1 MRRGK
6 CATRSVLAFF
16 CVVLTL
22 SPVQA
27 AEIVSVEASNSRIQ
41 TVLGSSVIPYK
52 EVTLAAQIPGVL
64 KYFAGEVGSAF
75 QQGALLTQVD
85 EAQLVAK
92 RNAVLAQIQN
102 AQSLLQSAQAQ
113 YQREIIS
120 PRSKDIGAMPGFG
133 MPAMMDNFFTR
144 PMADMM
150 LNNYDSDM
158 GRYSDLVTS
167 ASGVSQARGSLQQAY
182 SQLQEIDAALL
193 NAKGIAPFEGVIL
206 QKMVEVGDTVQVGQ
220 PLLRYG
226 LVKYKRLQADVPS
239 SLMSQVTMGMV
250 VPVKINGAAE
260 TMAKVSQ
267 IYPIADAEHHTVTV
281 KFDLPV
287 DVVAA
292 PGMYAEIYL
301 SNPQAN
307 NEAVVMVPRTAL
319 LSGRSLPSV
328 LVVENGSSSL
338 RLVRLGAEYGDKVEV
353 ISGLKPGMKIIDNP
367 PPRAVSGWM
376 PDAQQ
381 QQ

>member
-1 MRRGK
+1 MRRGNS
-6 CATRSVLAFF
+6 AAGSVLAFF
-16 CVVLTL
+16 CGVLSL
-22 SPVQA
+22 SSVHA
-27 AEIVSVEASNSRIQ
+27 AEIVAVETSSSRIQ

-64 KYFAGEVGSAF
+64 KYFAGEVGSSY
-75 QQGALLTQVD
+75 QQGAVLTQVD
-85 EAQLVAK
+85 ESQLAAK

-102 AQSLLQSAQAQ
+102 AQSTLQSAEAQ
-113 YQREIIS
+113 YQREVVS
-120 PRSKDIGAMPGFG
+120 PRSRDIGAMPGFG
-133 MPAMMDNFFTR
+133 MPAMMDNFLTR

-150 LNNYDSDM
+150 MNNYDSDM

-182 SQLQEIDAALL
+182 SQLQEIDAALQ

-226 LVKYKRLQADVPS
+226 FVKYKRLQADVPA
-239 SLMSQVTMGMV
+239 SLMSQVNIGMV
-250 VPVKINGAAE
+250 VPAKINGAAE

-267 IYPIADAEHHTVTV
+267 IYPVADAEHHTVTV

-301 SNPQAN
+301 SNSQAN
-307 NEAVVMVPRTAL
+307 DEPVVLVPRTAL

-338 RLVRLGAEYGDKVEV
+338 RLVRLGADYGNKVEV
-353 ISGLKPGMKIIDNP
+353 VSGLKSGMKIIDNP

-376 PDAQQ
+376 PDAQ
-381 QQ
+381 

>member
-1 MRRGK
+1 MRKGN
-6 CATRSVLAFF
+6 CAARLVVAFF
-16 CVVLTL
+16 CAVLSCSSL
-22 SPVQA
+22 QA
-27 AEIVSVEASNSRIQ
+27 AEIVSVETSNSRIQ

-52 EVTLAAQIPGVL
+52 EVTLSAQIPGVL
-64 KYFAGEVGSAF
+64 KYFAGEVGSSY
-75 QQGALLTQVD
+75 QQGAVLTQVD

-120 PRSKDIGAMPGFG
+120 PRSRDIGAMPGFG
-133 MPAMMDNFFTR
+133 MPAMMDNFITR

-206 QKMVEVGDTVQVGQ
+206 QKMAEVGDTVQVGQ

-226 LVKYKRLQADVPS
+226 FVKYKRLQADVPA

-250 VPVKINGAAE
+250 VPVKINRGIE

-267 IYPIADAEHHTVTV
+267 IYPVADAEHHTVTV

-301 SNPQAN
+301 SNPQATD
-307 NEAVVMVPRTAL
+307 EPVVMIPRTAL

-338 RLVRLGAEYGDKVEV
+338 RLVRLGAEYGSKVEV
-353 ISGLKPGMKIIDNP
+353 ISGLKPGMKIMDNP
-367 PPRAVSGWM
+367 PSRAVSGWM
-376 PDAQQ
+376 PDAQ
-381 QQ
+381 

>member
-1 MRRGK
+1 MRRGN
-6 CATRSVLAFF
+6 CAARSVLVFF
-16 CVVLTL
+16 SAVLSL
-22 SPVQA
+22 SSVQA
-27 AEIVSVEASNSRIQ
+27 AEIVAVETSNSRVQ

-52 EVTLAAQIPGVL
+52 EVTLAAQISGVL
-64 KYFAGEVGSAF
+64 KYFAGEVGSSY
-75 QQGALLTQVD
+75 QQGAVLTQVD

-102 AQSLLQSAQAQ
+102 AQSLLQSAEAQ
-113 YQREIIS
+113 YQREVVS
-120 PRSKDIGAMPGFG
+120 PRSRDIGALPGFG

-144 PMADMM
+144 PLADMM

-182 SQLQEIDAALL
+182 SQLQEIDAALQ
-193 NAKGIAPFEGVIL
+193 NTKGVAPFEGVIL

-226 LVKYKRLQADVPS
+226 FVKYKRLQADVPA
-239 SLMSQVTMGMV
+239 SLMSQVSMGMV
-250 VPVKINGAAE
+250 VPAKINGAAE

-267 IYPIADAEHHTVTV
+267 IYPVANAEQHTVTV

-301 SNPQAN
+301 SNPQAMD
-307 NEAVVMVPRTAL
+307 EPVLLIPRTAL
-319 LSGRSLPSV
+319 LSGRSLPSI

-338 RLVRLGAEYGDKVEV
+338 RLVRLGADYGNKVEV
-353 ISGLKPGMKIIDNP
+353 VSGLKSGMNIIDNP

-376 PDAQQ
+376 PDAQ
-381 QQ
+381 

>member
-1 MRRGK
+1 MRKGN
-6 CATRSVLAFF
+6 CAARLVIAFF
-16 CVVLTL
+16 CAVLSCSSL
-22 SPVQA
+22 QA
-27 AEIVSVEASNSRIQ
+27 AEIVSVETSNSRIQ

-52 EVTLAAQIPGVL
+52 EVTLSAQIPGVL
-64 KYFAGEVGSAF
+64 KYFAGEVGSSY
-75 QQGALLTQVD
+75 QQGAVLTQVD

-120 PRSKDIGAMPGFG
+120 PRSRDIGAMPGFG
-133 MPAMMDNFFTR
+133 MPAMMDNFITR

-206 QKMVEVGDTVQVGQ
+206 QKMAEVGDTVQVGQ

-226 LVKYKRLQADVPS
+226 FVKYKRLQADVPA

-250 VPVKINGAAE
+250 VPVKINRGVE

-267 IYPIADAEHHTVTV
+267 IYPVADAEHHTVTV

-301 SNPQAN
+301 SNPQTTD
-307 NEAVVMVPRTAL
+307 EPVVMIPRTAL

-338 RLVRLGAEYGDKVEV
+338 RLVRLGAEYGNKVEI
-353 ISGLKPGMKIIDNP
+353 ISGLKPGMKIMDNP
-367 PPRAVSGWM
+367 PSRAVSGWM
-376 PDAQQ
+376 PDAQ
-381 QQ
+381 

>member
-1 MRRGK
+1 MKKGS
-6 CATRSVLAFF
+6 CAARSVIAFF
-16 CVVLTL
+16 CAVLSL
-22 SPVQA
+22 HSIQA
-27 AEIVSVEASNSRIQ
+27 AEIVAVETSSSRIQ

-52 EVTLAAQIPGVL
+52 EVTLAAQVPGVL
-64 KYFAGEVGSAF
+64 KYFAGEVGSSY
-75 QQGALLTQVD
+75 QQGAMLTQVD
-85 EAQLVAK
+85 ESQLAAK

-102 AQSLLQSAQAQ
+102 AQSMLQSAEAQ
-113 YQREIIS
+113 YQREVVS
-120 PRSKDIGAMPGFG
+120 PRSRDIGAMPGFG

-150 LNNYDSDM
+150 MNNYDSDM

-167 ASGVSQARGSLQQAY
+167 ASGVSQARGSLQQTY
-182 SQLQEIDAALL
+182 SQLQEIDAALQ

-226 LVKYKRLQADVPS
+226 FVKYKRLQADVPA
-239 SLMSQVTMGMV
+239 SLMSQISVGMV

-301 SNPQAN
+301 SNSQAN
-307 NEAVVMVPRTAL
+307 EKPVVMVPRTAL

-338 RLVRLGAEYGDKVEV
+338 RLVRLGADYGNKVEV
-353 ISGLKPGMKIIDNP
+353 ISGLKQGMKIIDNP

-376 PDAQQ
+376 PDAQ
-381 QQ
+381 

>member
-1 MRRGK
+1 MRRGN
-6 CATRSVLAFF
+6 CAARLVLVFF
-16 CVVLTL
+16 SAVLSL
-22 SPVQA
+22 NSVQA
-27 AEIVSVEASNSRIQ
+27 AEIVAVETSNSRVQ

-52 EVTLAAQIPGVL
+52 EVTLAAQVPGVL
-64 KYFAGEVGSAF
+64 KYFAGEVGSAY
-75 QQGALLTQVD
+75 QQGAVLTQVD
-85 EAQLVAK
+85 ESQLAAK

-102 AQSLLQSAQAQ
+102 AQSVLQSAEAQ
-113 YQREIIS
+113 YQREVVS
-120 PRSKDIGAMPGFG
+120 PRSRDIGTMPGFG
-133 MPAMMDNFFTR
+133 MPAMMDNFITR

-150 LNNYDSDM
+150 MNNYDSDM

-182 SQLQEIDAALL
+182 SQLQEIDAALQ
-193 NAKGIAPFEGVIL
+193 NAKGVAPFEGVIL

-226 LVKYKRLQADVPS
+226 FVKYKRLQADVPA
-239 SLMSQVTMGMV
+239 SLMSQVSMGMV
-250 VPVKINGAAE
+250 VPAKINGVAE

-267 IYPIADAEHHTVTV
+267 IYPVADAEQHTVTV

-301 SNPQAN
+301 SNSQT
-307 NEAVVMVPRTAL
+307 NEEPVVLVPRTAL

-338 RLVRLGAEYGDKVEV
+338 RLVRLGADYGNKVEV

-376 PDAQQ
+376 PDTQ
-381 QQ
+381 

>member
-1 MRRGK
+1 MRRGN
-6 CATRSVLAFF
+6 CAARPVLVFLS
-16 CVVLTL
+16 VVLSL
-22 SPVQA
+22 NSVQA
-27 AEIVSVEASNSRIQ
+27 AEIVAVETSSSRVQ

-52 EVTLAAQIPGVL
+52 EVTLAAQVPGVL
-64 KYFAGEVGSAF
+64 KYFAGEVGSAY
-75 QQGALLTQVD
+75 QQGAVLTQVD
-85 EAQLVAK
+85 ESQLAAK

-102 AQSLLQSAQAQ
+102 AQSMLQSAEAQ
-113 YQREIIS
+113 YQREVVS
-120 PRSKDIGAMPGFG
+120 PRSRDVGAMPGFG
-133 MPAMMDNFFTR
+133 MPAMMDNFITR

-150 LNNYDSDM
+150 MNNYDSDM

-182 SQLQEIDAALL
+182 SQLQEIDATLQ

-226 LVKYKRLQADVPS
+226 FVKYKRLQADVPA
-239 SLMSQVTMGMV
+239 SLMSQVSIGMV
-250 VPVKINGAAE
+250 VPAKINGAAE

-267 IYPIADAEHHTVTV
+267 IYPVADAEQHTVTV

-301 SNPQAN
+301 SNSQAN
-307 NEAVVMVPRTAL
+307 EEPVVLVPRTAL

-328 LVVENGSSSL
+328 LAVENGSSSL
-338 RLVRLGAEYGDKVEV
+338 RLVRLGADYGNKVEV

-376 PDAQQ
+376 PDTQ
-381 QQ
+381 

>member
-1 MRRGK
+1 MRKGN
-6 CATRSVLAFF
+6 CAARLVVAFF
-16 CVVLTL
+16 CAVLSCSSL
-22 SPVQA
+22 QA
-27 AEIVSVEASNSRIQ
+27 AEIVSVETSNSRIQ

-52 EVTLAAQIPGVL
+52 EVTLSAQIPGVL
-64 KYFAGEVGSAF
+64 KYFAGEVGSSY
-75 QQGALLTQVD
+75 QQGAVLTQVD

-120 PRSKDIGAMPGFG
+120 PRSRDIGAMPGFG
-133 MPAMMDNFFTR
+133 MPAMMDNFITR

-206 QKMVEVGDTVQVGQ
+206 QKMAEVGDTVQVGQ

-226 LVKYKRLQADVPS
+226 FVKYKRLQADVPA

-250 VPVKINGAAE
+250 VPVKINRGIE

-267 IYPIADAEHHTVTV
+267 IYPVADAEHHTVTV

-301 SNPQAN
+301 SNPQATD
-307 NEAVVMVPRTAL
+307 EPVVMIPRTAL

-338 RLVRLGAEYGDKVEV
+338 RLVRLGAEYGNKVEV
-353 ISGLKPGMKIIDNP
+353 ISGLKPGMKIMDNP
-367 PPRAVSGWM
+367 PSRAVSGWM
-376 PDAQQ
+376 PDSQ
-381 QQ
+381 

>member
-1 MRRGK
+1 MSRGPS
-6 CATRSVLAFF
+6 CAVRSTLAFL
-16 CVVLTL
+16 CAML
-22 SPVQA
+22 SLSSVQA
-27 AEIVSVEASNSRIQ
+27 AEIVAVETSSSPTQ

-64 KYFAGEVGSAF
+64 KYFAGDVGSAF

-92 RNAVLAQIQN
+92 RNSVLAQIQN
-102 AQSLLQSAQAQ
+102 AQSVLQSAEAQ
-113 YQREIIS
+113 YQREVVS
-120 PRSKDIGAMPGFG
+120 PRSRDIGAMPGFG

-144 PMADMM
+144 PLADMM
-150 LNNYDSDM
+150 MNNYDSDM

-182 SQLQEIDAALL
+182 SQLQEIDAALQ
-193 NAKGIAPFEGVIL
+193 NAKGIAPFEGVVL
-206 QKMVEVGDTVQVGQ
+206 QKMAEVGDTVQPGQ

-226 LVKYKRLQADVPS
+226 FVKYKRLQADVPA
-239 SLMSQVTMGMV
+239 SLMSQVSQGMV
-250 VPVKINGAAE
+250 VPVKINGAAQ

-267 IYPIADAEHHTVTV
+267 IYPVADAEHHTVTV

-301 SNPQAN
+301 SNAQAN
-307 NEAVVMVPRTAL
+307 ADPVVMIPRTAL
-319 LSGRSLPSV
+319 LSGRSLPSI
-328 LVVENGSSSL
+328 LVVEEGKSSL
-338 RLVRLGAEYGDKVEV
+338 RLVRLGAEHGDKVEV
-353 ISGLKPGMKIIDNP
+353 VSGLKPGMKIIDNP

-376 PDAQQ
+376 PDAQ
-381 QQ
+381 

>member
-1 MRRGK
+1 MRRGS
-6 CATRSVLAFF
+6 CAARSALVFLCAVLS
-16 CVVLTL
+16 L
-22 SPVQA
+22 SSVQA
-27 AEIVSVEASNSRIQ
+27 AEIVAVEASNSRTQ

-64 KYFAGEVGSAF
+64 KFFAGEVGSAF
-75 QQGALLTQVD
+75 QEGSTLTQVD

-92 RNAVLAQIQN
+92 RNSVLAQIQN
-102 AQSLLQSAQAQ
+102 AQSMLQSAEAQ
-113 YQREIIS
+113 YQREIVS
-120 PRSKDIGAMPGFG
+120 PRSRDIGAMPGFG

-144 PMADMM
+144 PLADMM

-167 ASGVSQARGSLQQAY
+167 ASSVSQARGSLQQAY
-182 SQLQEIDAALL
+182 SQLQEIDAALQ

-206 QKMVEVGDTVQVGQ
+206 QKMAEVGDTVQVGQ

-226 LVKYKRLQADVPS
+226 FVKYKRLQADVPA
-239 SLMSQVTMGMV
+239 SLMSQISTGLV
-250 VPVKINGAAE
+250 VPVKINGAAQ

-267 IYPIADAEHHTVTV
+267 IYPVADAEHHTVTV

-287 DVVAA
+287 DVIAA

-301 SNPQAN
+301 PSPQDTTDPIALI
-307 NEAVVMVPRTAL
+307 PRTAL

-328 LVVENGSSSL
+328 LMVENGRSSL
-338 RLVRLGAEYGDKVEV
+338 RLVRLGTEYGNKVEV

-376 PDAQQ
+376 PDAQ
-381 QQ
+381 

>member
-1 MRRGK
+1 MRRGN
-6 CATRSVLAFF
+6 CAARLVLVFF
-16 CVVLTL
+16 SAVLSL
-22 SPVQA
+22 NSVQA
-27 AEIVSVEASNSRIQ
+27 AEIVAVETSNSRVQ
-41 TVLGSSVIPYK
+41 TALGSSVIPYK
-52 EVTLAAQIPGVL
+52 EVTLAAQVPGVL
-64 KYFAGEVGSAF
+64 KYFAGEVGSAY
-75 QQGALLTQVD
+75 QQGAVLTQVD
-85 EAQLVAK
+85 ESQLAAK

-102 AQSLLQSAQAQ
+102 AQSVLQSAEAQ
-113 YQREIIS
+113 YQREVVS
-120 PRSKDIGAMPGFG
+120 PRSRDIGTMPGFG
-133 MPAMMDNFFTR
+133 MPAMMDNFITR

-150 LNNYDSDM
+150 MNNYDSDM

-182 SQLQEIDAALL
+182 SQLQEIDAALQ
-193 NAKGIAPFEGVIL
+193 NAKGVAPFEGVIL

-226 LVKYKRLQADVPS
+226 FVKYKRLQADVPA
-239 SLMSQVTMGMV
+239 SLMSQVSMGMV
-250 VPVKINGAAE
+250 VPAKINGAAE

-267 IYPIADAEHHTVTV
+267 IYPVADAEQHTVTV

-301 SNPQAN
+301 SNSQT
-307 NEAVVMVPRTAL
+307 NEEPVVLVPRTAL
-319 LSGRSLPSV
+319 LSGRSLPSI

-338 RLVRLGAEYGDKVEV
+338 RLVRLGADYGNKVEV

-376 PDAQQ
+376 PDTQ
-381 QQ
+381 

>member
-1 MRRGK
+1 MRRGN
-6 CATRSVLAFF
+6 CAARSVLVFF
-16 CVVLTL
+16 SAVLSL
-22 SPVQA
+22 SSVQA
-27 AEIVSVEASNSRIQ
+27 AEIVAVETSNSRVQ

-52 EVTLAAQIPGVL
+52 EVTLAAQISGVL
-64 KYFAGEVGSAF
+64 KYFAGEVGSSY
-75 QQGALLTQVD
+75 QQGAVLTQVD

-102 AQSLLQSAQAQ
+102 AQSLLQSAEAQ
-113 YQREIIS
+113 YQREVVS
-120 PRSKDIGAMPGFG
+120 PRSRDIGALPGFG

-144 PMADMM
+144 PLADMM

-182 SQLQEIDAALL
+182 SQLQEIDAALQ
-193 NAKGIAPFEGVIL
+193 NTKGIAPFEGVIL

-226 LVKYKRLQADVPS
+226 FVKYKRLQADVPA
-239 SLMSQVTMGMV
+239 SLMSQVSMGMV
-250 VPVKINGAAE
+250 VPAKINGAAE

-267 IYPIADAEHHTVTV
+267 IYPVANAEQHTVTV

-301 SNPQAN
+301 SNPQATD
-307 NEAVVMVPRTAL
+307 EPVLLIPRTAL
-319 LSGRSLPSV
+319 LSGRSLPSI

-338 RLVRLGAEYGDKVEV
+338 RLVRLGADYGNKVEV
-353 ISGLKPGMKIIDNP
+353 ISGLKPGMKILDNP

-376 PDAQQ
+376 PDAQ
-381 QQ
+381 

>member
-1 MRRGK
+1 M
-6 CATRSVLAFF
+6 
-16 CVVLTL
+16 L
-22 SPVQA
+22 SLSSVQA
-27 AEIVSVEASNSRIQ
+27 AEIVAVETSSSPTQ

-64 KYFAGEVGSAF
+64 KYFAGDVGSAF

-92 RNAVLAQIQN
+92 RNSVLAQIQN
-102 AQSLLQSAQAQ
+102 AQSVLQSAEAQ
-113 YQREIIS
+113 YQREVVS
-120 PRSKDIGAMPGFG
+120 PRSRDIGAMPGFG

-144 PMADMM
+144 PLADMM
-150 LNNYDSDM
+150 MNNYDSDM

-182 SQLQEIDAALL
+182 SQLQEIDAALQ
-193 NAKGIAPFEGVIL
+193 NAKGIAPFEGVVL
-206 QKMVEVGDTVQVGQ
+206 QKMAEVGDTVQPGQ

-226 LVKYKRLQADVPS
+226 FVKYKRLQADVPA
-239 SLMSQVTMGMV
+239 SLMSQVSQGMV
-250 VPVKINGAAE
+250 VPVKINGAAQ

-267 IYPIADAEHHTVTV
+267 IYPVADAEHHTVTV

-301 SNPQAN
+301 SNAQAN
-307 NEAVVMVPRTAL
+307 ADPVVMIPRTAL
-319 LSGRSLPSV
+319 LSGRSLPSI
-328 LVVENGSSSL
+328 LVVEEGKSSL
-338 RLVRLGAEYGDKVEV
+338 RLVRLGAEHGDKVEV
-353 ISGLKPGMKIIDNP
+353 VSGLKPGMKIIDNP

-376 PDAQQ
+376 PDAQ
-381 QQ
+381 

>member
-1 MRRGK
+1 MRRGN
-6 CATRSVLAFF
+6 CAARSVLVFF
-16 CVVLTL
+16 SAVLSL
-22 SPVQA
+22 SSVQA
-27 AEIVSVEASNSRIQ
+27 AEIVAVETSNSRVQ

-52 EVTLAAQIPGVL
+52 EVTLAAQISGVL
-64 KYFAGEVGSAF
+64 KYFAGEVGSSY
-75 QQGALLTQVD
+75 QQGAVLTQVD

-102 AQSLLQSAQAQ
+102 AQSLLQSAEAQ
-113 YQREIIS
+113 YQREVVS
-120 PRSKDIGAMPGFG
+120 PRSRDIGALPGFG

-144 PMADMM
+144 PLADMM

-182 SQLQEIDAALL
+182 SQLQEIDAALQ
-193 NAKGIAPFEGVIL
+193 NTKGIAPFEGVIL

-226 LVKYKRLQADVPS
+226 FVKYKRLQADVPA
-239 SLMSQVTMGMV
+239 SLMSQVSMGMV
-250 VPVKINGAAE
+250 VPAKINGAAE

-267 IYPIADAEHHTVTV
+267 IYPVANAEQHTVTV

-301 SNPQAN
+301 SNPQATD
-307 NEAVVMVPRTAL
+307 EPVLLIPRTAL

-328 LVVENGSSSL
+328 LVVENDSSSL
-338 RLVRLGAEYGDKVEV
+338 RLVRLGADYGNKVEV
-353 ISGLKPGMKIIDNP
+353 ISGLKSGMNIIDNP

-376 PDAQQ
+376 PNAQ
-381 QQ
+381 

>member
-1 MRRGK
+1 
-6 CATRSVLAFF
+6 
-16 CVVLTL
+16 
-22 SPVQA
+22 
-27 AEIVSVEASNSRIQ
+27 
-41 TVLGSSVIPYK
+41 
-52 EVTLAAQIPGVL
+52 
-64 KYFAGEVGSAF
+64 
-75 QQGALLTQVD
+75 
-85 EAQLVAK
+85 
-92 RNAVLAQIQN
+92 
-102 AQSLLQSAQAQ
+102 
-113 YQREIIS
+113 
-120 PRSKDIGAMPGFG
+120 
-133 MPAMMDNFFTR
+133 
-144 PMADMM
+144 
-150 LNNYDSDM
+150 M

-206 QKMVEVGDTVQVGQ
+206 QKMAEVGDTVQVGQ

-226 LVKYKRLQADVPS
+226 FVKYKRLQADVPA

-250 VPVKINGAAE
+250 VPVKINRGVE

-267 IYPIADAEHHTVTV
+267 IYPVADAEHHTVTV

-301 SNPQAN
+301 SNPQTTD
-307 NEAVVMVPRTAL
+307 EPVVMIPRTAL

-338 RLVRLGAEYGDKVEV
+338 RLVRLGAEYGNKVEI
-353 ISGLKPGMKIIDNP
+353 ISGLKPGMKIMDNP
-367 PPRAVSGWM
+367 PSRAVSGWM
-376 PDAQQ
+376 PDAQ
-381 QQ
+381 

>member
-1 MRRGK
+1 MRRGN
-6 CATRSVLAFF
+6 CAARSVLVFF
-16 CVVLTL
+16 SAVLSL
-22 SPVQA
+22 SSVQA
-27 AEIVSVEASNSRIQ
+27 AEIVAVETSNSRVQ

-52 EVTLAAQIPGVL
+52 EVTLAAQISGVL
-64 KYFAGEVGSAF
+64 KYFAGEVGSSY
-75 QQGALLTQVD
+75 QQGAVLTQVD

-102 AQSLLQSAQAQ
+102 AQSLLQSAEAQ
-113 YQREIIS
+113 YQREVVS
-120 PRSKDIGAMPGFG
+120 PRSRDIGALPGFG

-144 PMADMM
+144 PLADMM

-182 SQLQEIDAALL
+182 SQLQEIDAALQ
-193 NAKGIAPFEGVIL
+193 NTKGVAPFEGVIL

-226 LVKYKRLQADVPS
+226 FVKYKRLQADVPA
-239 SLMSQVTMGMV
+239 SLMSQVSMGMV
-250 VPVKINGAAE
+250 VPAKINGAAE

-267 IYPIADAEHHTVTV
+267 IYPVANAEQHTVTV

-301 SNPQAN
+301 SNPQATD
-307 NEAVVMVPRTAL
+307 EPVLLIPRTAL
-319 LSGRSLPSV
+319 LSGRSLPSI

-338 RLVRLGAEYGDKVEV
+338 RLVRLGADYGNKVEV
-353 ISGLKPGMKIIDNP
+353 ISGLKSGMNIIDNP

-376 PDAQQ
+376 PDAQ
-381 QQ
+381 

>member
-1 MRRGK
+1 MRRGN
-6 CATRSVLAFF
+6 CAARSVLVFF
-16 CVVLTL
+16 SAVLSL
-22 SPVQA
+22 NSVQA
-27 AEIVSVEASNSRIQ
+27 AEIVAVETSNSRVQ

-52 EVTLAAQIPGVL
+52 EVTLAAQVPGVL
-64 KYFAGEVGSAF
+64 KYFAGEVGSAY
-75 QQGALLTQVD
+75 QQGAVLTQVD
-85 EAQLVAK
+85 ESQLAAK

-102 AQSLLQSAQAQ
+102 AQSVLQSAEAQ
-113 YQREIIS
+113 YQREVVS
-120 PRSKDIGAMPGFG
+120 PRSRDIGTMPGFG
-133 MPAMMDNFFTR
+133 MPAMMDNFITR

-150 LNNYDSDM
+150 MNNYDSDM

-182 SQLQEIDAALL
+182 SQLQEIDAALQ
-193 NAKGIAPFEGVIL
+193 NAKGVAPFEGVIL

-226 LVKYKRLQADVPS
+226 FVKYKRLQADVPA
-239 SLMSQVTMGMV
+239 SLMSQVSMGMV
-250 VPVKINGAAE
+250 VPAKINGVAE

-267 IYPIADAEHHTVTV
+267 IYPVADAEQHTVTV

-301 SNPQAN
+301 SNSQT
-307 NEAVVMVPRTAL
+307 NEEPVVLVPRTAL

-338 RLVRLGAEYGDKVEV
+338 RLVRLGADYGNKVEV

-376 PDAQQ
+376 PDTQ
-381 QQ
+381 

>member
-1 MRRGK
+1 MRRGRS
-6 CATRSVLAFF
+6 CAVRSTLAFL
-16 CVVLTL
+16 CVML
-22 SPVQA
+22 SLGVVQA
-27 AEIVSVEASNSRIQ
+27 AEIVAVETSSSPTQ
-41 TVLGSSVIPYK
+41 TVLSSSVIPYK

-64 KYFAGEVGSAF
+64 KYFAGDVGSSF
-75 QQGALLTQVD
+75 QQGAMLTQVD

-102 AQSLLQSAQAQ
+102 AQSLLQSAEAQ
-113 YQREIIS
+113 YQREVVS
-120 PRSKDIGAMPGFG
+120 PRSRDVGAMPGFG
-133 MPAMMDNFFTR
+133 MPAMMDNFVTR

-150 LNNYDSDM
+150 MNNYDSDM

-182 SQLQEIDAALL
+182 SQLQEIDAALQ

-206 QKMVEVGDTVQVGQ
+206 QKMVEVGDTVQPGQ
-220 PLLRYG
+220 ALLRYG
-226 LVKYKRLQADVPS
+226 FVKYKRLQADVPA
-239 SLMSQVTMGMV
+239 SLMSQVSQGMV

-260 TMAKVSQ
+260 TIAKVSQ
-267 IYPIADAEHHTVTV
+267 IYPVADAEHHTVTV

-301 SNPQAN
+301 SSPQAN
-307 NEAVVMVPRTAL
+307 AEPVVMIPRTAL

-328 LVVENGSSSL
+328 LVVENGQSSL
-338 RLVRLGAEYGDKVEV
+338 RLVRLGAEHGTKVEV
-353 ISGLKPGMKIIDNP
+353 VSGLKPGLNIIDNP

-376 PDAQQ
+376 PDAQ
-381 QQ
+381 

>member
-1 MRRGK
+1 MRRGS
-6 CATRSVLAFF
+6 CAARLVSVYL
-16 CVVLTL
+16 CTVLSL
-22 SPVQA
+22 SSVQA
-27 AEIVSVEASNSRIQ
+27 AEIVAVEASSSRIQ

-52 EVTLAAQIPGVL
+52 EVTIAAQISGVL
-64 KYFAGEVGSAF
+64 KYFAGEVGGSF
-75 QQGALLTQVD
+75 QQGTLLTQVD

-102 AQSLLQSAQAQ
+102 AQSMLQSAEAQ
-113 YQREIIS
+113 YQREIVS
-120 PRSKDIGAMPGFG
+120 PRSRDIGTMPGFG
-133 MPAMMDNFFTR
+133 MPAMMDNFITR

-182 SQLQEIDAALL
+182 SQLQEIDAALQ
-193 NAKGIAPFEGVIL
+193 NAKGIAPFEGVVL
-206 QKMVEVGDTVQVGQ
+206 QKMAEVGDTVQMGQ

-226 LVKYKRLQADVPS
+226 FVKYKRLQADVPS
-239 SLMSQVTMGMV
+239 SLMSQVSLGMV
-250 VPVKINGAAE
+250 VPVKVNGAAE

-301 SNPQAN
+301 SNPQSDA
-307 NEAVVMVPRTAL
+307 EPVALIPRTAL
-319 LSGRSLPSV
+319 LSGRSLPSI
-328 LVVENGSSSL
+328 LAVENGVSSL
-338 RLVRLGAEYGDKVEV
+338 RLVRLGAEQGNKVEV

-376 PDAQQ
+376 PDAQ
-381 QQ
+381 

>member
-1 MRRGK
+1 MRRGNS
-6 CATRSVLAFF
+6 AAGSVLAFF
-16 CVVLTL
+16 CGVLSL
-22 SPVQA
+22 SSVHA
-27 AEIVSVEASNSRIQ
+27 AEIVAVETSSSRIQ

-64 KYFAGEVGSAF
+64 KYFAGEVGSSY
-75 QQGALLTQVD
+75 QQGTVLTQVD
-85 EAQLVAK
+85 ESQLAAK

-102 AQSLLQSAQAQ
+102 AQSTLQSAEAQ
-113 YQREIIS
+113 YQREVVS
-120 PRSKDIGAMPGFG
+120 PRSRDIGAMPGFG
-133 MPAMMDNFFTR
+133 MPAMMDNFLTR

-150 LNNYDSDM
+150 MNNYDSDM

-182 SQLQEIDAALL
+182 SQLQEIDAALQ

-226 LVKYKRLQADVPS
+226 FVKYKRLQADVPA
-239 SLMSQVTMGMV
+239 SLMSQVNIGMV
-250 VPVKINGAAE
+250 IPVKINGAAE

-267 IYPIADAEHHTVTV
+267 IYPVADAEHHTVTV

-301 SNPQAN
+301 SNSQAN
-307 NEAVVMVPRTAL
+307 DEPVVLVPRTAL

-338 RLVRLGAEYGDKVEV
+338 RLVRLGADYGNKVEV
-353 ISGLKPGMKIIDNP
+353 VSGLKSGMKIIDNP

-376 PDAQQ
+376 PDAQ
-381 QQ
+381 

>member
-1 MRRGK
+1 MRKGN
-6 CATRSVLAFF
+6 CAARLVVAFF
-16 CVVLTL
+16 CAVLSCSSL
-22 SPVQA
+22 QA
-27 AEIVSVEASNSRIQ
+27 AEIVSVETSNSRIQ

-52 EVTLAAQIPGVL
+52 EVTLSAQIPGVL
-64 KYFAGEVGSAF
+64 KYFAGEVGSSY
-75 QQGALLTQVD
+75 QQGAVLTQVD

-120 PRSKDIGAMPGFG
+120 PRSRDIGAMPGFG
-133 MPAMMDNFFTR
+133 MPAMMDNFITR

-206 QKMVEVGDTVQVGQ
+206 QKMAEVGDTVQVGQ

-226 LVKYKRLQADVPS
+226 FVKYKRLQADVPA

-250 VPVKINGAAE
+250 VPVKINRGIE

-267 IYPIADAEHHTVTV
+267 IYPVADAEHHTVTV

-301 SNPQAN
+301 SNPQATD
-307 NEAVVMVPRTAL
+307 EPVVMIPRTAL

-338 RLVRLGAEYGDKVEV
+338 RLVRLGAEYGSKVEV
-353 ISGLKPGMKIIDNP
+353 ISGLKPGMKIMDNP
-367 PPRAVSGWM
+367 PSRAVSGWM
-376 PDAQQ
+376 PDSQ
-381 QQ
+381 